1 MGNTFIKFSGGNND
15 AAEAELL
22 ALCNLSGFKQK
33 EVLRLRKIF
42 DKIAEASAS
51 DGQKYLSK
59 EKFMDLDCIVN
70 NPLAGTGLVFALCI

>member
-1 MGNTFIKFSGGNND
+1 MGNKFINFSGGNND

-33 EVLRLRKIF
+33 EVLRLRKLF
-42 DKIAEASAS
+42 DEIAEASAS

-70 NPLAGTGLVFALCI
+70 NPLAGTV